1 MGRGCGW
8 NGARGVGWSPAI
20 QAAHATECGVGLQ
33 PGAAAGKSQH
43 WVAEFAVLCPG
54 AGAGDHSAGS
64 GKNQAGCNAK
74 GLQFAESSGGGSAVS
89 ITKWNLS
96 FSAPYEPRN
105 GAGVAALR
113 RRAHSASCGFGS
125 FASGRG
131 AIGERANR
139 HARSSW
145 GAARSESNGTSIA
158 KAAVK

>member
-96 FSAPYEPRN
+96 FSATYEPR
-105 GAGVAALR
+105 
-113 RRAHSASCGFGS
+113 RRAGSGDRQRIGRRGWGGGFSPEGGVG
-125 FASGRG
+125 GRG
-131 AIGERANR
+131 
-139 HARSSW
+139 
-145 GAARSESNGTSIA
+145 
-158 KAAVK
+158 